1 MSPSRQGR
9 GLRRLVV
16 TLVVLA
22 VVLVAVDRIA
32 AVVAQN
38 QLASMA
44 QKEAAKYQVRS
55 ADTSVKIGG
64 FGFLPQLI
72 KQDFSKVTLTMGKP
86 AFAKVPGEKL
96 TVDMKNVHVPRSL
109 LFGQSGTVTVGTTD
123 MQVRLSPRELGR
135 LAVKTTP
142 ELAGLSMVAE
152 GGKLHAK
159 LASNGINIDVPV
171 EPQIQNGK
179 ISLTLGQLSSSI
191 PSAIANGLKNQ
202 LANGIQLPQLPYNA
216 QLTQVSIQDNAVVL
230 SATVKDLTFTR

>member
-16 TLVVLA
+16 TLVVL
-22 VVLVAVDRIA
+22 VVLVVAVDRIA

-72 KQDFSKVTLTMGKP
+72 NQHFSKVTLTMGKP
-86 AFAKVPGEKL
+86 AFSRVPGEKL
-96 TVDMKNVHVPRSL
+96 TVDMSNVHVPRSL
-109 LFGQSGTVTVGTTD
+109 LFQQSGTVTVGTTN
-123 MQVRLSPRELGR
+123 MQVRMSPRELGR
-135 LAVKTTP
+135 LAVKTTG
-142 ELAGLSMVAE
+142 LAGLSMVAE

-159 LASNGINIDVPV
+159 LASNGINLDVPI
-171 EPQIQNGK
+171 EPQLQNGK
-179 ISLTLGQLSSSI
+179 IAITLGQLSGSI
-191 PSAIANGLKNQ
+191 PPAIADGLKNK
-202 LANGIQLPQLPYNA
+202 LASGIELPQLPYNA

-230 SATVKDLTFTR
+230 DATVKDLSFTR

>member
-16 TLVVLA
+16 TLVVL
-22 VVLVAVDRIA
+22 VVLLVAVDRIA

-123 MQVRLSPRELGR
+123 MQVKLSPRELGR
-135 LAVKTTP
+135 LAVRTTNIQ
-142 ELAGLSMVAE
+142 GLSTEVV
-152 GGKLHAK
+152 GGKLHLKYA
-159 LASNGINIDVPV
+159 ANGINLDVPV
-171 EPQIQNGK
+171 SPQLQDGK
-179 ISLTLGQLSSSI
+179 IALVLADQSGSI
-191 PSAIANGLKNQ
+191 PGALKSQ
-202 LANGIQLPQLPYNA
+202 LAGGIELPKLPYDA

-230 SATVKDLTFTR
+230 DATVKVLSFTR

>member
-16 TLVVLA
+16 TLVVL
-22 VVLVAVDRIA
+22 VVLLVAVDRIA

-123 MQVRLSPRELGR
+123 MQVKLSPRELGR
-135 LAVKTTP
+135 LAVRTTNIQ
-142 ELAGLSMVAE
+142 GLSTEVV
-152 GGKLHAK
+152 GGKLHLKYA
-159 LASNGINIDVPV
+159 ANGINLDVPV
-171 EPQIQNGK
+171 SPQLQDGK
-179 ISLTLGQLSSSI
+179 IALVLADQSGSI
-191 PSAIANGLKNQ
+191 PGALKSQ
-202 LANGIQLPQLPYNA
+202 LAGGIELPKLPYDA

-230 SATVKDLTFTR
+230 DATVKDLSFTR

>member
-16 TLVVLA
+16 TLIVLVVL
-22 VVLVAVDRIA
+22 LVAVDRIA

-55 ADTSVKIGG
+55 ADVSAKIGG

-86 AFAKVPGEKL
+86 AFAKIPGENL

-123 MQVRLSPRELGR
+123 MQVRFSPRELGR
-135 LAVKTTP
+135 LAVKTTNIQ
-142 ELAGLSMVAE
+142 GLSVE
-152 GGKLHAK
+152 SVGSKLHLK
-159 LASNGINIDVPV
+159 YTGNGLNLDVPV
-171 EPQIQNGK
+171 TPQLQDGK
-179 ISLTLGQLSSSI
+179 IAL
-191 PSAIANGLKNQ
+191 Q
-202 LANGIQLPQLPYNA
+202 LADQSGSLPAALKSLAGGIELPKLPYNA
-216 QLTQVSIQDNAVVL
+216 QLTQVSVQDNAVVL
-230 SATVKDLTFTR
+230 NATVKDLSFTR

>member
-16 TLVVLA
+16 TLVVL
-22 VVLVAVDRIA
+22 VVLLVAVDRIA

-123 MQVRLSPRELGR
+123 MQVKLSPRELGR
-135 LAVKTTP
+135 LAARTTNIQ
-142 ELAGLSMVAE
+142 GLSTEVV
-152 GGKLHAK
+152 GGKLHLKYA
-159 LASNGINIDVPV
+159 ANGINLDVPV
-171 EPQIQNGK
+171 SPQLQDGK
-179 ISLTLGQLSSSI
+179 IALVLADQSGSI
-191 PSAIANGLKNQ
+191 PGALKSQ
-202 LANGIQLPQLPYNA
+202 LAGGIELPKLPYDA

-230 SATVKDLTFTR
+230 DATVKDLSFTR